1 MCSSDRIFL
10 AGKKYGARLEY
21 VIYIENSFHLE
32 RIHNNQDVY
41 CIWYDQTYVNWHEV
55 KANYSDAVPVN
66 ISELLH
72 AQKRWDCW
80 IVLKIYKWD
89 LWLLDAKV
97 QGAHYD
103 KSSTDYEKITI
114 TIPDKLLNYR
124 FDSNDARSS
133 EYAQSGELVLHPSS
147 SDTFTSNGM
156 PINIRLIVPD
166 TIYVDYCEYAL
177 NENCFQIDNIL
188 QPAPYFYVGQLEIYD
203 QMSTLNESL
212 ELLIILVI
220 ILIIIVPVIVL
231 GSKYVKNNSD
241 SKTSRD

>member
-1 MCSSDRIFL
+1 MLGILALVPLIPGSLSESECANLADKWGEMHFQTIRKFMHPESS
-10 AGKKYGARLEY
+10 EE
-21 VIYIENSFHLE
+21 VTIEF
-32 RIHNNQDVY
+32 
-41 CIWYDQTYVNWHEV
+41 
-55 KANYSDAVPVN
+55 
-66 ISELLH
+66 
-72 AQKRWDCW
+72 CW
-80 IVLKIYKWD
+80 IVTQDVLQVGP
-89 LWLLDAKV
+89 LVTLDAKV

-166 TIYVDYCEYAL
+166 TIYVDYCEYTL
-177 NENCFQIDNIL
+177 DENCFQIDNII

-231 GSKYVKNNSD
+231 GSKYVKNNS
-241 SKTSRD
+241 RQ

>member
-1 MCSSDRIFL
+1 MPNLVSW
-10 AGKKYGARLEY
+10 
-21 VIYIENSFHLE
+21 YIL
-32 RIHNNQDVY
+32 
-41 CIWYDQTYVNWHEV
+41 
-55 KANYSDAVPVN
+55 
-66 ISELLH
+66 
-72 AQKRWDCW
+72 
-80 IVLKIYKWD
+80 
-89 LWLLDAKV
+89 
-97 QGAHYD
+97 
-103 KSSTDYEKITI
+103 
-114 TIPDKLLNYR
+114 
-124 FDSNDARSS
+124 
-133 EYAQSGELVLHPSS
+133 SS

-231 GSKYVKNNSD
+231 GSKYVKNNS
-241 SKTSRD
+241 RQ